1 MHINTM
7 DIEPKNVTENS
18 YEQAQNKGQQQ
29 HGCSAGQ
36 SSAVSAAAE
45 KT

>member
-7 DIEPKNVTENS
+7 DNVPKNVTENS
-18 YEQAQNKGQQQ
+18 YEQAQNKGPQQ